1 MRKVYG
7 AEGARKL
14 RQRLQALRVADTLD
28 DLFHLPGR
36 CHPLRGDYAGC
47 HAMDLHQG
55 WRLVFRLMT
64 SEEKTGQELEEKEA
78 ALVIEIVDYHG

>member
-14 RQRLQALRVADTLD
+14 GQRLQALRVADTLD
-28 DLFHLPGR
+28 DLFRMPGR
-36 CHPLRGDYAGC
+36 CHPLHGEYAGC

-64 SEEKTGQELEEKEA
+64 SKEKVDHGLGEDDA
-78 ALVIEIVDYHG
+78 VLVIEVVDYHG